1 MNNSYKWLKMSFF
14 RALDSTLVYFVIKA
28 CLTKLSKK
36 SGVKTMFG
44 CISVTF
50 YILGLLVQHG
60 FDQIF

>member
-1 MNNSYKWLKMSFF
+1 MAKNF
-14 RALDSTLVYFVIKA
+14 RALDGTLVYLVIIA
-28 CLTKLSKK
+28 CLAKLSKK

-44 CISVTF
+44 CISVAF